1 MFSMIRNGFA
11 AVGGWFIKPS
21 KPCLYDRQL
30 VWIAIALMITGLVM
44 VTSASVP
51 VATRLTGIPFYFAYR
66 HAFFLFGAICIAAI
80 VLQIPLAKWKQYS
93 FQFLLY

>member
-1 MFSMIRNGFA
+1 MLNMIRNGISS
-11 AVGGWFIKPS
+11 VGDWFVKPA

-51 VATRLTGIPFYFAYR
+51 VATRLTGMP
-66 HAFFLFGAICIAAI
+66 
-80 VLQIPLAKWKQYS
+80 
-93 FQFLLY
+93 FLLCISSCFLLSVFVSYRIGCYANPY